1 MKRIILIIS
10 VLLLSAL
17 FVFSGVCFAETD
29 ESADTRYQSS
39 QAYQLTKYICENYPN
54 RRAGLNT
61 SVPPQNS
68 VQEYLKGE
76 LANCGLTTKYKGFQI
91 GDNTFGFNIEAR
103 LDKGY
108 DKQIIIGAHYDSEG
122 QGANDNAAGVAALL
136 MIAQEL
142 TSKQDKLNCNVVF
155 VLFDGEELGLYG
167 SQNYVRE
174 MSSEERDNTLVMVNI
189 DSIAN
194 GDNLYLWCE
203 NKRTGL
209 SDLFIGQSNGAIA
222 EKPYAKGT
230 FNLRDVFGYGYYEF
244 AQNSDHSS
252 FRVQGIPIAFLFSGT
267 YDLDPWHYAENSD
280 VNKQVLN
287 SSDDTFENLDKNNG
301 AKFVEKIDAVVST
314 VIGTVLNGDF
324 VSVAENQ
331 RSQLVNLNLWY
342 NVWWPRLIVFVL
354 FVVLVILAVFYY
366 RKLQKKSILG
376 TAEVKNN
383 KVFETPEAEDIFTFK

>member
-1 MKRIILIIS
+1 MVI
-10 VLLLSAL
+10 
-17 FVFSGVCFAETD
+17 
-29 ESADTRYQSS
+29 
-39 QAYQLTKYICENYPN
+39 
-54 RRAGLNT
+54 
-61 SVPPQNS
+61 
-68 VQEYLKGE
+68 
-76 LANCGLTTKYKGFQI
+76 
-91 GDNTFGFNIEAR
+91 
-103 LDKGY
+103 
-108 DKQIIIGAHYDSEG
+108 
-122 QGANDNAAGVAALL
+122 
-136 MIAQEL
+136 
-142 TSKQDKLNCNVVF
+142 
-155 VLFDGEELGLYG
+155 
-167 SQNYVRE
+167 
-174 MSSEERDNTLVMVNI
+174 VNI

-209 SDLFIGQSNGAIA
+209 ADLFIGQSNGAIA

-324 VSVAENQ
+324 VSIAENQ